1 MAGCTSPLPAY
12 FAAATA
18 HDLPAGGDRA
28 EYVRAKAEGG
38 HISPLMVQDSGL
50 THTLSQANALL
61 IQQPYA
67 PPRPKGTM
75 VQYMRLL

>member
-1 MAGCTSPLPAY
+1 
-12 FAAATA
+12 
-18 HDLPAGGDRA
+18 
-28 EYVRAKAEGG
+28 VRAKAEGG

-61 IQQPYA
+61 IQPPYA